1 MSQKLSRL
9 AHRLREPEW
18 RRYGGLLLGGKAI
31 GLAIVLMIIAVTTG
45 AFFTRVYAQTAP
57 AVKAADVVNPV
68 NTAWTLIAASKSFSS
83 AVPPRS
89 SVNSQMD

>member
-18 RRYGGLLLGGKAI
+18 RRYGGLLLGGKEI

-45 AFFTRVYAQTAP
+45 AFLYPCLR
-57 AVKAADVVNPV
+57 ADR
-68 NTAWTLIAASKSFSS
+68 
-83 AVPPRS
+83 PRR
-89 SVNSQMD
+89 